1 MKVKDTLLHVPRW
14 LSLSVKRCLGRGG
27 GGGSRPRLQV
37 RPVQRNNVPQE
48 EERAETTC
56 ETSGDTQPDI
66 RNCICPCLY
75 TVSRRM
81 SH

>member
-1 MKVKDTLLHVPRW
+1 MKVKDTLLHIPRW

-27 GGGSRPRLQV
+27 SSRPRLQV

-56 ETSGDTQPDI
+56 ETSGDTQP
-66 RNCICPCLY
+66 PLSY
-75 TVSRRM
+75 F
-81 SH
+81 